1 MRRGV
6 LAAVVAAVAVV
17 ALGCTVP
24 SRFPDGTVPQIP
36 PVGLNGLAEEVGSP
50 GQLVWGADYFGH
62 QLLRFDPDTG
72 RIDERFGGLCSTD
85 DLVIAP
91 DSSLVAT
98 CPDEG
103 SVVRIDRHGT
113 LRVLAVIGI
122 GVNAIALEPGG
133 ASVVVGFG
141 NQNDDRIFRV
151 PLDGTPVQVVAD
163 GRPVLNGFGFG
174 PDGLL
179 YAPTGGALGVLGSTG
194 GLVSIDVSNGTVRQI
209 PLRFADPSRTGLA
222 FAAGVE
228 VGTDG
233 TVYMVQGVDPAVFA
247 VDPTTGEVRLVGRS
261 PLPWADNL
269 AVMSD
274 GTIVMSGF
282 LGNGVV
288 TFVPDGVGGWSTRIA
303 RVGG

>member
-1 MRRGV
+1 V
-6 LAAVVAAVAVV
+6 LAAVVAVV

-24 SRFPDGTVPQIP
+24 SRLPDGSVPQIP
-36 PVGLNGLAEEVGSP
+36 PIGLNGLAEEAGSS
-50 GQLVWGADYFGH
+50 GRLVWGADYFGH

-85 DLVIAP
+85 DLVVAP

-103 SVVRIDRHGT
+103 TVVRIDRDGT
-113 LRVLAVIGI
+113 LHLLALIGI

-141 NQNDDRIFRV
+141 NQNDDRLFRV

-163 GRPVLNGFGFG
+163 GLPVLNGFGFG

-179 YAPTGGALGVLGSTG
+179 YVPTGGALGVLGSTG
-194 GLVSIDVSNGTVRQI
+194 GLASIDMSTGTVREI
-209 PLRFADPSRTGLA
+209 PLHFDDPSRKGLA

-233 TVYMVQGVDPAVFA
+233 TVYMVQSVDAAVYA
-247 VDPTTGEVRLVGRS
+247 VDPLTGDTRLVGRS
-261 PLPWADNL
+261 PLPTADNL
-269 AVMSD
+269 VVMSD
-274 GTIVMSGF
+274 GRIVVSGF
-282 LGNGVV
+282 LGGGVV
-288 TFVPDGVGGWSTRIA
+288 TFTPDASGGWSRSFA
-303 RVGG
+303 NVGG